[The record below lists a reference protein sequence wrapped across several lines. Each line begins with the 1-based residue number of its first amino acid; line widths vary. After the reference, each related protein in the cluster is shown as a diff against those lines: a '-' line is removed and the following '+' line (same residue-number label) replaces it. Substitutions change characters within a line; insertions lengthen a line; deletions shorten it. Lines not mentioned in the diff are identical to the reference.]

1 MANGNAPHMGVKIV
15 IYKKIVP
22 GDFRK
27 FRAESN
33 DTPSGGGARDLRF
46 RPANEFNALFN
57 RMFPVPRADGSLSG
71 QFYWDGLPPTDVT
84 IHQPT
89 NSRPG
94 EVRIATVHEC
104 FPAQIVPGDCDDCVL
119 LLVLRSDERVYPV
132 FTSERSLRED
142 NWHPAVKEPILRGL
156 HADRSANKTPMGYV
170 DIENRREWHNG
181 R

>member
-1 MANGNAPHMGVKIV
+1 MANNNTPLTGVKLV

-22 GDFRK
+22 GDFKK

-33 DTPSGGGARDLRF
+33 DAPSGGGARDLRF
-46 RPANEFNALFN
+46 TPANVFTTQFS
-57 RMFPVPRADGSLSG
+57 RMFPLGGDRATLRG
-71 QFYWDGLPPTDVT
+71 QFYWVGLTPTDVT

-89 NSRPG
+89 NSRPN

-104 FPAQIVPGDCDDCVL
+104 FPSEVIPGDCDDCVL
-119 LLVLRSDERVYPV
+119 LLVLRSDNRVYPA
-132 FTSERSLRED
+132 FTSEHSLSED

-156 HADRSANKTPMGYV
+156 RASRSAKKTPMGYV
-170 DIENRREWHNG
+170 DIENGRDWNNG

>member
-1 MANGNAPHMGVKIV
+1 MANRNTPLTGVKLV

-22 GDFRK
+22 GDFKK

-33 DTPSGGGARDLRF
+33 DAPSGGGARDLRF
-46 RPANEFNALFN
+46 RPANEFTAQFSIMFAVPGANATLT
-57 RMFPVPRADGSLSG
+57 G
-71 QFYWDGLPPTDVT
+71 QFYWEGLTPTDVK

-104 FPAQIVPGDCDDCVL
+104 FPAQVIPADCDDCVL
-119 LLVLRSDERVYPV
+119 LLVLRSDDRVYPA

-142 NWHPAVKEPILRGL
+142 NWHSAVKEPILRGL
-156 HADRSANKTPMGYV
+156 HAIRSAMKTPMGYV
-170 DIENRREWHNG
+170 DIENGREWNNG